1 MFKDLSDPIY
11 GFVRVEDHELKVI
24 DAILFQRLRYIRQLG
39 VAYLVFPS
47 AQHTRFEH
55 SVGVMEL
62 STRIYKSLGFKD
74 DRLMRVVRLA
84 GLLHDIGHPPFS
96 HTTEVLLGSRGHEDI
111 GYKVIMGQVGDM
123 LKKEGFSW
131 EEVQLIA
138 KLAFKKAQDDSE
150 KLLSNIITGEFGAD
164 RMDYLRRD
172 AYFCGTSYG
181 FFDYERLLNHIEL
194 VEGKKTVNLSALRA
208 LESFILGRY
217 FMYLQVY
224 FHKVVRILNI
234 HLLEMIERFF
244 GSDYFLNAEKLMTLT
259 DGDILSVALKYPQDI
274 HVKRLMGREHFREV
288 FRTNSKE
295 EFERAKE
302 DLLAVY
308 DPQLVRF
315 DSVSKKVLD
324 EEIFVS
330 EKGKVFPLKEVS
342 EIFSSLKDIEI
353 HRIYAERSLKDDIK
367 SYLAKRGYHG
377 KP

>member
-62 STRIYKSLGFKD
+62 STRIYNSLGFKD

-150 KLLSNIITGEFGAD
+150 KLLSDIITGEFGAD

-244 GSDYFLNAEKLMTLT
+244 GSDYFLNTEKLMTLT

-288 FRTNSKE
+288 FHTNSKE

-324 EEIFVS
+324 EDIFVS

>member
-62 STRIYKSLGFKD
+62 STRIYNSLGFKD

-150 KLLSNIITGEFGAD
+150 KLLSDIITGEFGAD

-244 GSDYFLNAEKLMTLT
+244 GSDYFLNTEKLMTLT

-288 FRTNSKE
+288 FHTNSKE

-330 EKGKVFPLKEVS
+330 EKGKIFPLKEVS

>member
-62 STRIYKSLGFKD
+62 STRIYNSLGFKD

-96 HTTEVLLGSRGHEDI
+96 HTTEVLLGSRGHEEI

-138 KLAFKKAQDDSE
+138 KLAFKKVQDDSE